1 METTT
6 ENILDVTQLAPPV
19 KHSTIFARIAELKDG
34 ESLILHNDHDPA
46 PLRHQLGHTHQ
57 DTIGWEYLEKGPQS
71 WKVKLTKQQ
80 PRNNEAGRNILD
92 VTKLPPEIKHS
103 TIFGRLDALQSG
115 ESLTIHN
122 DHDPAPL
129 QISHLDSIRT
139 HMKRTAIFRVLE
151 QIARPSIMPSVAKR
165 LADATGEFASHK
177 HAHGYRKR
185 KAEPEGPAK
194 ARATRRE
201 TRAQEEIM
209 TAASSAGRRTRWRLL
224 RLRMRARAAA
234 GGWCSCGHLPTEHAQ
249 RVRLDFFFVLDY
261 RQPIGIFVHRSVA
274 LRTLPDDL
282 QSPVLYFEA
291 TAQIS
296 SGNANIAV
304 RDIAFRA
311 GRACGASSNGS
322 AKTVPVWLSCVL
334 HAGCATEGGAHAATC
349 SLELQRS

>member
-1 METTT
+1 MTT
-6 ENILDVTQLAPPV
+6 
-19 KHSTIFARIAELKDG
+19 
-34 ESLILHNDHDPA
+34 
-46 PLRHQLGHTHQ
+46 
-57 DTIGWEYLEKGPQS
+57 
-71 WKVKLTKQQ
+71 
-80 PRNNEAGRNILD
+80 
-92 VTKLPPEIKHS
+92 
-103 TIFGRLDALQSG
+103 
-115 ESLTIHN
+115 
-122 DHDPAPL
+122 
-129 QISHLDSIRT
+129 
-139 HMKRTAIFRVLE
+139 
-151 QIARPSIMPSVAKR
+151 
-165 LADATGEFASHK
+165 
-177 HAHGYRKR
+177 
-185 KAEPEGPAK
+185 
-194 ARATRRE
+194 
-201 TRAQEEIM
+201 
-209 TAASSAGRRTRWRLL
+209 ASSAGMPQRWRLL
-224 RLRMRARAAA
+224 RLRTRERAAA

-349 SLELQRS
+349 SLELQRSENKSGRAALKYCKRYPGIPFFLHCDTAPVVTSHIFATFDVPPSRSMRFSSFMLAILDD